1 MLPARDPEVGSNSG
15 ELSLLHR
22 IQISLSTRKRGFNR
36 TINQGTG
43 GDTMKMEWIPIN
55 EKTIE
60 TLQDRYYY
68 LVAHNDYKTPLKA
81 KFYKDLTPYF
91 KVCSFNGVFVT
102 YIFSEEDNEITH
114 VMKLPE
120 LPKEVIF
127 CPNCGERLGG
137 EDET

>member
-1 MLPARDPEVGSNSG
+1 
-15 ELSLLHR
+15 
-22 IQISLSTRKRGFNR
+22 
-36 TINQGTG
+36 
-43 GDTMKMEWIPIN
+43 MKMEWIPIN

-81 KFYKDLTPYF
+81 KFYKDFPCYF
-91 KVCSFNGVFVT
+91 KICSFIGVFVT
-102 YIFSEEDNEITH
+102 YIFPEEDNEITH

-120 LPKEVIF
+120 LPKPEFPKEEIF